1 MSKSKK
7 YKIKQKDFRK
17 LEKLAERIYNTVT
30 VIDYFCRTQQ
40 EIEELYNLA
49 PIVENLRR
57 DSDTVNAYFI
67 LTTRIFKWHLKP
79 VLIPFKKCSKNE
91 LCLNDTF

>member
-7 YKIKQKDFRK
+7 YRIQQKDFRK
-17 LEKLAERIYNTVT
+17 LEKLAERIYNAVI

-40 EIEELYNLA
+40 EIEELYNLT
-49 PIVENLRR
+49 PIVKNLRR

-67 LTTRIFKWHLKP
+67 NYLNN
-79 VLIPFKKCSKNE
+79 KN
-91 LCLNDTF
+91 F

>member
-40 EIEELYNLA
+40 EIEGA
-49 PIVENLRR
+49 I
-57 DSDTVNAYFI
+57 
-67 LTTRIFKWHLKP
+67 
-79 VLIPFKKCSKNE
+79 
-91 LCLNDTF
+91 

>member
-1 MSKSKK
+1 MEKVIV
-7 YKIKQKDFRK
+7 YQIKQVDFEK

-40 EIEELYNLA
+40 EIEELYNLT

-57 DSDTVNAYFI
+57 DSDTVNAFFI
-67 LTTRIFKWHLKP
+67 NYP
-79 VLIPFKKCSKNE
+79 DNKN
-91 LCLNDTF
+91 F

>member
-1 MSKSKK
+1 MEKVIV
-7 YKIKQKDFRK
+7 YQIKQVDFEK
-17 LEKLAERIYNTVT
+17 LEKLAERIYNTTT

-57 DSDTVNAYFI
+57 DTDTVNVYFI
-67 LTTRIFKWHLKP
+67 NYP
-79 VLIPFKKCSKNE
+79 DNKN
-91 LCLNDTF
+91 F

>member
-1 MSKSKK
+1 MEKVIV
-7 YKIKQKDFRK
+7 YQIKQVDFEK

-67 LTTRIFKWHLKP
+67 NYP
-79 VLIPFKKCSKNE
+79 YNKN
-91 LCLNDTF
+91 F

>member
-1 MSKSKK
+1 MEKVIV
-7 YKIKQKDFRK
+7 YQIKQVDFEK
-17 LEKLAERIYNTVT
+17 LEKLAERIYNTTT

-57 DSDTVNAYFI
+57 DTDTVCPN
-67 LTTRIFKWHLKP
+67 RRKFKARY
-79 VLIPFKKCSKNE
+79 
-91 LCLNDTF
+91 

>member
-1 MSKSKK
+1 MEKVIV
-7 YKIKQKDFRK
+7 YQIKQVDFEK
-17 LEKLAERIYNTVT
+17 LEKLAERIYNTSV

-57 DSDTVNAYFI
+57 DTDTVNAYFI
-67 LTTRIFKWHLKP
+67 NYP
-79 VLIPFKKCSKNE
+79 DNKN
-91 LCLNDTF
+91 F